1 MMEGLGILYASIGFF
16 IAMRFNTEEDVD
28 FPAALGLGVI
38 WPIVIIIEAWWY
50 LDDQRKTRKEKK

>member
-1 MMEGLGILYASIGFF
+1 MMEGIGILYASIGFF
-16 IAMRFNTEEDVD
+16 IAMRFHTEEDVD
-28 FPAALGLGVI
+28 FPAALGLGII